1 MRKSW
6 VLAYSGVLSAL
17 AVVIIMASI
26 SILTAGYDYRIQM
39 IVLLS
44 AMLSLLFSL
53 ATFAYLRHTTT
64 VKK

>member
-26 SILTAGYDYRIQM
+26 SILTAGYDYKIQM

-44 AMLSLLFSL
+44 AILSLLFSL
-53 ATFAYLRHTTT
+53 ATFAYLRRTTT
-64 VKK
+64 VNK

>member
-26 SILTAGYDYRIQM
+26 SILTAGYDYKIQM

-44 AMLSLLFSL
+44 AILSLLFSL
-53 ATFAYLRHTTT
+53 ATFAYLRDTTT
-64 VKK
+64 VNK